1 MYIIDNFL
9 NDGIFI
15 KHMEADDSFWEMGY
29 RWWSGWWSNTGK
41 DNRHKL
47 IEEIWCHR
55 CPPEFHKLPLDGFEH
70 WVGVHKPK
78 STDVIETVNGER
90 FSLGPHVDKDEGI
103 WDPSVTNPIIK
114 NPLLGTIYYIKAPEE
129 GGYLKIYDND
139 VEGSFQLIKPVV
151 DRLVI
156 FNAGKLHA
164 ITEVLKGERKAIAI
178 NLWDKKP
185 TTEMVET
192 Y

>member
-1 MYIIDNFL
+1 MHIIDNFL
-9 NDGIFI
+9 NDNIFI
-15 KHMEADDSFWEMGY
+15 KQMEEDDSFWEMGY
-29 RWWSGWWSNTGK
+29 KWWSGWWSNTGK

-47 IEEIWCHR
+47 IEEIWCHK
-55 CPPEFHKLPLDGFEH
+55 CPKEFNKLPLDGFEH
-70 WVGVHKPK
+70 WVGVHKPGEN
-78 STDVIETVNGER
+78 IETIGKEK
-90 FSLGPHVDKDEGI
+90 FSLGPHVDKDEGL
-103 WDPSVTNPIIK
+103 WESGKKVS
-114 NPLLGTIYYIKAPEE
+114 NPLIGTIYYIKAPEE

-139 VEGSFQLIKPVV
+139 EEGSFQLIKPVV